1 MEKEALAVVWA
12 CEKLHLYLY
21 GRRFILFTDNRAIQ
35 LIFSNPKSNPPL
47 RIKRWALRLMSYDY
61 EIRHKPGID
70 NIADY
75 LSRHP
80 LDSITN
86 DFEEV
91 ESYISFVAEQ
101 AIPRAMTNEELI
113 EETNNDERL
122 VILRKIVRKEEVVDN
137 EILKNVQSEFK
148 HVLNELTVTKEGLI
162 LRDTRLVIPSSL
174 QLKVMK
180 IAHEG
185 HQGISKTK
193 SLLRTKVWFSS
204 MDRKVED
211 LIKECAACQFNG
223 KTFNSQPLQQ
233 TPIPARPWEYLA
245 MDFFGPLPNGS
256 ELMVVVD
263 EFSRMPVVGEI
274 KTTSSEYVLPKLDDL
289 FSFVGIPRELKT
301 DNGPP
306 FNGHKF
312 KEFSQYLGFKHR
324 KITPE
329 HPQANGQAENFMK
342 RIGAVIRNAT
352 VENKNWKQELNSF
365 LRNYRSTPH
374 SSTGVA
380 PSILLFGTNRTNR
393 LPSII
398 EDARSFD
405 EFKAIAIERDH
416 LSKRKSKRY
425 TDQKRKAKMHNF
437 KIGEIVIIRQKRQ
450 NKFSTMY
457 DQIKYVITNIKGSM
471 ITVKADDG
479 RQFSR
484 NAERFK
490 RFHVERNQEI
500 TNFKDITIR
509 DSTPTIEKPKTTTTV
524 TTATSL
530 VPEQR
535 RSTRQRRTPEIYKSV
550 DFRK

>member
-1 MEKEALAVVWA
+1 M
-12 CEKLHLYLY
+12 
-21 GRRFILFTDNRAIQ
+21 
-35 LIFSNPKSNPPL
+35 
-47 RIKRWALRLMSYDY
+47 
-61 EIRHKPGID
+61 
-70 NIADY
+70 
-75 LSRHP
+75 
-80 LDSITN
+80 
-86 DFEEV
+86 
-91 ESYISFVAEQ
+91 
-101 AIPRAMTNEELI
+101 
-113 EETNNDERL
+113 
-122 VILRKIVRKEEVVDN
+122 
-137 EILKNVQSEFK
+137 
-148 HVLNELTVTKEGLI
+148 
-162 LRDTRLVIPSSL
+162 
-174 QLKVMK
+174 
-180 IAHEG
+180 
-185 HQGISKTK
+185 
-193 SLLRTKVWFSS
+193 
-204 MDRKVED
+204 
-211 LIKECAACQFNG
+211 
-223 KTFNSQPLQQ
+223 
-233 TPIPARPWEYLA
+233 
-245 MDFFGPLPNGS
+245 
-256 ELMVVVD
+256 
-263 EFSRMPVVGEI
+263 
-274 KTTSSEYVLPKLDDL
+274 
-289 FSFVGIPRELKT
+289 KT

-329 HPQANGQAENFMK
+329 HPQANGQAETFMK

-374 SSTGVA
+374 SSTGVS

-405 EFKAIAIERDH
+405 EFKAIAIEKDH
-416 LSKRKSKRY
+416 LSKGKSKHY
-425 TDQKRKAKMHNF
+425 TDQKRKTKMHNF

-500 TNFKDITIR
+500 TNFKDITSR

-535 RSTRQRRTPEIYKSV
+535 LSTRQRRKLEIFKSV